1 MHTLAMHALAA
12 GFQVKGFK
20 GVFDV
25 IALILFLIATVV
37 AYFVTP
43 IHRLVFSLIAAGLFF
58 TTLAL
63 LVSG

>member
-1 MHTLAMHALAA
+1 MHTIVAHTLAA

-20 GVFDV
+20 GVSDL
-25 IALILFLIATVV
+25 IALILFLIAAIV

-58 TTLAL
+58 VTLAF
-63 LVSG
+63 LVTG